1 MTLPS
6 DLTQYVEAA
15 LEAADLAG
23 EVIRPHFRTSV
34 PADLKSDD
42 SPVTVADRGA
52 EQAMRTFLRERC
64 PDCGILGE
72 EFGLERPELPLRW
85 VLDPIDGTRAFITG
99 RPIFATLI
107 GLMHGQEPLIGII
120 DQPVTRERW
129 VGVKGRKT
137 MFAGPMGGAAG
148 TRPCPVI
155 SNAELSCTSPEIL
168 QQDLPRFQALQHV
181 VKRTTWGGD
190 AYGYGLLALGQLDIV
205 VECSLKVW
213 DWAALLPVVEGAGG
227 RMTDWQGN
235 RLRPDGNGEVIAVGD
250 ARLLPEVVAAL
261 QAP

>member
-1 MTLPS
+1 MTRPA
-6 DLTQYVEAA
+6 DLDPYVAIA
-15 LEAADLAG
+15 LKAADLAG
-23 EVIRPHFRTSV
+23 SVIRPHFRTSV
-34 PADLKSDD
+34 PADQKSDD

-52 EQAMRTFLRERC
+52 EEAMRAMLRERC

-72 EFGLERPELPLRW
+72 EFGLERPEAELRW

-107 GLMHGQEPLIGII
+107 SLMHGEEPLIGII

-129 VGVKGRKT
+129 VGVAGRAT
-137 MFAGPMGGAAG
+137 TFAGPMGGAAG
-148 TRPCPVI
+148 TRVCAQI
-155 SNAELSCTSPEIL
+155 GNAELSCTSPEL
-168 QQDLPRFQALQHV
+168 LAGSLPRFQALQKV

-227 RMTDWQGN
+227 AMTDWQGR
-235 RLRPDGNGEVIAVGD
+235 RLRTGGNGHVIAVGD
-250 ARLLPEVVAAL
+250 AELLPSVVAAL
-261 QAP
+261 RG

>member
-1 MTLPS
+1 MTRPA
-6 DLTQYVEAA
+6 DLDPYLEIA
-15 LEAADLAG
+15 LAAADLAG
-23 EVIRPHFRTSV
+23 TVIRPHFRTAV

-52 EQAMRTFLRERC
+52 EEAMRALLRERC

-72 EFGLERPELPLRW
+72 EFGLERPEAELRW

-107 GLMHGQEPLIGII
+107 SLMHGNDPLIGII

-129 VGVKGRKT
+129 VGVAGRPT
-137 MFAGPMGGAAG
+137 TFSGPLGGAAG
-148 TRPCPVI
+148 TRMCAQI
-155 SNAELSCTSPEIL
+155 GDAELSCTSPEL
-168 QQDLPRFQALQHV
+168 LGEHLPRFQALQRV

-213 DWAALLPVVEGAGG
+213 DWAALMPVVEGAGG
-227 RMTDWQGN
+227 RMTDWQGG
-235 RLRPDGNGEVIAVGD
+235 RLQPGGDGHVIAVGD
-250 ARLLPEVVAAL
+250 ATLLPAVVAAL
-261 QAP
+261 RA